1 MILGLDDIPGGTTLI
16 SFLIWIVLTGLYYL
30 VCYLAALNVLDDVTV
45 NSWIKLP
52 ALICAAIPCA
62 GLMAVFNYKP
72 YIFAIL
78 VSFANYFRVKKM
90 IQNPNPKWGNLKI
103 NPILF
108 YLSSYSYIA
117 FLIIFTFYFSTLDFS
132 Q

>member
-1 MILGLDDIPGGTTLI
+1 MILGLDDIPGGTTFI

-30 VCYLAALNVLDDVTV
+30 VCYLAALNVLDDVTG

-52 ALICAAIPCA
+52 AFICAAIPCA

-90 IQNPNPKWGNLKI
+90 IQNPNLKMGDLKI
-103 NPILF
+103 NPALF
-108 YLSSYSYIA
+108 YLCSYSYIA
-117 FLIIFTFYFSTLDFS
+117 LLIIFTFYFSTLDFS